1 MSQARERLF
10 TFPPC
15 VRGCDDLLFSLVGL
29 DHDSSDWVKLGLM
42 DESERLDRHWT
53 SWTNFTQV
61 SVFAFM
67 LCVHFKFLLFHPAVR
82 MCAGPF
88 TLEETSALQNRSA
101 QERRLTSTLS

>member
-67 LCVHFKFLLFHPAVR
+67 LCVHFLLLFHSVVR